1 MEIEVSDADLK
12 KTRDKVL
19 AQQRLNFE
27 DGVAL
32 YSSNDIIGI
41 GLLADRVRR
50 QMHGKRAFYVVNQH
64 LNYTNVCV
72 NRCAFC
78 AFARDEGQ
86 NGAFTLTPEQ
96 IRGKLSAGTAR
107 PVREVHMV
115 GGLNPAL
122 PLEYYLDL
130 VRAVRQMRPLA
141 TVKAFTAVEIDY
153 ISRISGLSLSETIE
167 TLRAEGLEMLPG
179 GGAEI
184 MSGRVREKLFPK
196 KIGRERW
203 LQVMKEAHRAGLTSN
218 ATMLYGHIETVEE
231 RVRHLLELREL
242 QDETGGFCSFIPLA
256 FHPANTKLSRLPE
269 TTGFEDLKNIAIAR
283 LMLDNFDHIKAYWV
297 MIGEKLAQVALSFGA
312 DDLDGTIVEEQ
323 ITHMAGAKSAKGLT
337 PDRMDRM
344 ILAAGFEP
352 VERDSFYRPIHQEGL
367 RYAHA

>member
-1 MEIEVSDADLK
+1 MKKDVSDAALG

-19 AQQRLNFE
+19 AQERLDFE

-32 YSSNDIIGI
+32 YNSNDMLGI
-41 GLLADRVRR
+41 GMLADRVRER
-50 QMHGKRAFYVVNQH
+50 RHGKRAFYVVNQH

-86 NGAFTLTPEQ
+86 SGAFTLTPEQ
-96 IRGKLSAGTAR
+96 IREKLSTDTAR

-122 PLEYYLDL
+122 PLDYYLDL
-130 VRAVRQMRPLA
+130 IRIVRQMRPLA
-141 TVKAFTAVEIDY
+141 TVKAFTAVEIEY
-153 ISRISGLSLSETIE
+153 ISRISGLSVSKTIE
-167 TLRAEGLEMLPG
+167 TLQAEGLAMLPG

-196 KIGRERW
+196 KIGHERW
-203 LQVMKEAHRAGLTSN
+203 LEVMKDAHRAGLTSN

-231 RVRHLLELREL
+231 KVSHLIGLREL
-242 QDETGGFCSFIPLA
+242 QDETGGFSAFIPLA
-256 FHPANTKLSRLPE
+256 FHPRNTQLSNLSD
-269 TTGFEDLKNIAIAR
+269 TTGFEDLKNIAVAR
-283 LMLDNFDHIKAYWV
+283 LVLDNFDHIKAYWV

-312 DDLDGTIVEEQ
+312 DDLDGTIVEEK
-323 ITHMAGAKSAKGLT
+323 ITHMAGATSAKGLT
-337 PDRMDRM
+337 PDRMERM

-352 VERDSFYRPIHQEGL
+352 VERDSFYRPVQKETL
-367 RYAHA
+367 RYANA